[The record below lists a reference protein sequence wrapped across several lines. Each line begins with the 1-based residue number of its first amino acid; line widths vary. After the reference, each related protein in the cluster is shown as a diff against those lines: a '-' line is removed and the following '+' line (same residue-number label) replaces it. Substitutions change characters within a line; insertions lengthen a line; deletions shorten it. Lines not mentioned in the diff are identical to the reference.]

1 MADVPVLVV
10 TAGPRKGDVITVRE
24 GGMTFGRAADNDV
37 VIDHVDV
44 SRFHARLIYDN
55 GSLWVRDVGSRNGV
69 FVNDQRLADH
79 RALKVGDTL
88 RVADTTF
95 EVRWD
100 APEPGDGDGDKPS
113 GGASK
118 AWWWPFGPGTTE

>member
-10 TAGPRKGDVITVRE
+10 TEGPRKGDVIAVRE
-24 GGMTFGRAADNDV
+24 GGMTLGRAADNDV

-44 SRFHARLIYDN
+44 SRFHARLLYDN

-69 FVNDQRLADH
+69 FINDTRLADH
-79 RALKVGDTL
+79 KALKVGDRL
-88 RVADTTF
+88 RIADTTF

-100 APEPGDGDGDKPS
+100 APEPGDGEGSPKA
-113 GGASK
+113 GGPRP
-118 AWWWPFGPGTTE
+118 WWWPFGPGTTE